1 MASEAAKT
9 KDLRE
14 PELRQAGGLPRPV
27 AFRLAWHP
35 LALASVLLVPAAASF
50 GRPFWDLPSTHEYLA
65 VGLGGAYLAA
75 VLAMV
80 AYRTYRGRP
89 PLPARAAAAVAALCT
104 LYFVVLLLPGL
115 QYSRFLLILGSLL
128 VAAGLLVPSL
138 LPVSGKL
145 LLVAPVALCAASAGL
160 LLTEGSE
167 EHVRRTKSALTP
179 PARSGPEFLGSARH
193 TLVATTY
200 RDVLPWP
207 VQPYVY
213 GGAITRIPK
222 GDGYLLVRGRGE
234 LFHVTFDEVG
244 DIEVRYAD
252 ARVPVNNAAFEE
264 DVGPEVNVKWF
275 RVADLL
281 AWPDANGLRVL
292 ATHHHWK
299 REEGCFVVRLS
310 SATLPLQAGGIPGET
325 ARTPWETVYE
335 TAPCLPIKEEAS
347 RRAPFAGHQIGGRLA
362 RLGDGRVLVTVGDHQ
377 FDGLGGEPV
386 LPQDANVDYGKTLLV
401 DLSDGTAGVFTLGH
415 RNPQGLAVDER
426 GRIWAT
432 EHGPEG
438 GDELNLLRPGAN
450 YGWPF
455 HTYGTDYGDVV
466 WPLGGRRSLDDQV
479 LPVYAWVPSIGVSN
493 LVALD
498 GSTFERWRGDL
509 LVASLVGQ
517 TLWRMVPREGR
528 IAYAEPIEIG
538 HRIRDLEKGND
549 GELLLLTDREEIV
562 RLRPGEGATEA
573 AARFQHLCGAC
584 HSTSPDGAHGVGPN
598 LRDVVG
604 RQVASAAAFN
614 YSRALERLEG
624 EWTEDRLDSLLADPD
639 AFAPGTTMEM
649 DGIRDPEVRQVLVD
663 HLASIE

>member
-1 MASEAAKT
+1 MASEGETA

-14 PELRQAGGLPRPV
+14 PEIRQAGGRPRPLE
-27 AFRLAWHP
+27 FRLAWHP

-50 GRPFWDLPSTHEYLA
+50 GRPFWDLPNTHGHLA
-65 VGLGGAYLAA
+65 LGLGGAYIAA

-80 AYRTYRGRP
+80 AYRGFRGR
-89 PLPARAAAAVAALCT
+89 LPFLARAAVTVAALCA
-104 LYFVVLLLPGL
+104 LYIVVLLLPGL
-115 QYSRFLLILGSLL
+115 QYSRLLLVLGSLL

-160 LLTEGSE
+160 VRTEGSE
-167 EHVRRTKSALTP
+167 EYVRRAKSALTSP
-179 PARSGPEFLGSARH
+179 TWSGPEFLGSTRH
-193 TLVATTY
+193 TLVATRY
-200 RDVLPWP
+200 RDVLPSP

-213 GGAITRIPK
+213 GGAINRVPN

-234 LFHVTFDEVG
+234 LFHVSFDEDG
-244 DIEVRYAD
+244 DIEVRYVGV
-252 ARVPVNNAAFEE
+252 RVPVNNAAFEE

-281 AWPDANGLRVL
+281 AWSDANGLRVL
-292 ATHHHWK
+292 VTHHHWK
-299 REEGCFVVRLS
+299 REERCIVVRLS
-310 SATLPLQAGGIPGET
+310 SATLSLEAGGIPVGS

-347 RRAPFAGHQIGGRLA
+347 RRVPFAGLQIGGRLA
-362 RLGDGRVLVTVGDHQ
+362 SLEDGRVLVTVGDHQ
-377 FDGLGGEPV
+377 FDGLDSEPI
-386 LPQDANVDYGKTLLV
+386 LPQDPNVDYGKTLLV
-401 DLSDGTAGVFTLGH
+401 DLSDGTAEVFTLGH

-438 GDELNLLRPGAN
+438 GDELNLLRRDAN
-450 YGWPF
+450 YGWPY
-455 HTYGTDYGDVV
+455 HTYGTDYGDVA
-466 WPLGGRRSLDDQV
+466 WPLAGRQSLEDQV
-479 LPVYAWVPSIGVSN
+479 FPVYAWVPSIGVSN
-493 LVALD
+493 LIALD

-528 IAYAEPIEIG
+528 IAYAEPIEVG
-538 HRIRDLEKGND
+538 DRIRDLERGHD
-549 GELLLLTDREEIV
+549 GDLLLLTDREEIV
-562 RLRPGEGATEA
+562 RLRPGEGASEA
-573 AARFQHLCGAC
+573 AARFQHLCGGC
-584 HSTSPDGAHGVGPN
+584 HSTSLHGARGVGPN

-604 RQVASAAAFN
+604 RQVASVAAFN

-624 EWTEDRLDSLLADPD
+624 DWTEDRLDSFLADPD
-639 AFAPGTTMEM
+639 ALAPGTTMVM
-649 DGIRDPEVRQVLVD
+649 DGIRDPEVRQALID
-663 HLASIE
+663 YLASIE